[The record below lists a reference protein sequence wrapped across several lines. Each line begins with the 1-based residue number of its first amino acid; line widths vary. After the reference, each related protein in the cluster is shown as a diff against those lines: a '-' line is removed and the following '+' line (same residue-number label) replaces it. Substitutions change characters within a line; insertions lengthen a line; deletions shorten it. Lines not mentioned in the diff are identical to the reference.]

1 MSKVQ
6 FKAQFNV
13 DGDIKLFTLNGEEH
27 DKFTYYTSKRMNTE
41 FNRPMSPY
49 CLYDKN
55 TGLPVAYGKTKN
67 ELFENYKKV
76 SDRYDSVRNSREYR
90 TYIDRYERL
99 KKDGTNLEV
108 INDD

>member
-1 MSKVQ
+1 M
-6 FKAQFNV
+6 
-13 DGDIKLFTLNGEEH
+13 DE
-27 DKFTYYTSKRMNTE
+27 FTYYTSKRMNTE

-55 TGLPVAYGKTKN
+55 TGLLVARGETKN

-90 TYIDRYERL
+90 TYIDRYEAL
-99 KKDGTNLEV
+99 KEELG
-108 INDD
+108 NDER

>member
-1 MSKVQ
+1 MKKVQ

-13 DGDIKLFTLNGEEH
+13 DGEFKLFTLNGEEH
-27 DKFTYYTSKRMNTE
+27 DEFTYYTSKRMNTE

-55 TGLPVAYGKTKN
+55 TGLLVAYGETKN

-76 SDRYDSVRNSREYR
+76 SDKYASIRNTREYR
-90 TYIDRYERL
+90 TYIDHYERM
-99 KKDGTNLEV
+99 KRSEEK
-108 INDD
+108 